1 MIKRCASKPVNPVPI
16 KLKTNHPMNPLFS
29 ALPLLAIVHCL
40 GNESALVSEQSWPRH
55 IIDNSS
61 KGADGVKLGDLNND
75 GLPDI
80 VTGWEEGFS
89 TRIYLHP
96 GKTKVTQKWPSAN
109 IGMTPSAEDA
119 VFVDLNGDDYLDVVV
134 SCEGKDQAMYLIFA
148 PKNGELLDSK
158 QWTQMLLPG
167 SKNMTRWMFAE
178 PAELSFGSK
187 TVRLIFAASKNP
199 NGTIGYW
206 ELPPNREKHK
216 ANWKWRALS
225 ETGWVMSVIVEDM
238 DGDNDLDLFY
248 VDRKGDTRGAYW
260 IENPGTLNA
269 PWPKH
274 LIGGADIEQL
284 FGKIA
289 DLDQDGLKDVLLV
302 AKDRQVV
309 WWRRLDATGHSWEKR
324 VLEYPENSGRAKAVA
339 VGDLDLDGLPD
350 LVINCEGATPP
361 NQGVFW
367 IKHSADK
374 PFEQWK
380 SFGMS
385 GPEGLKFDRIELLD
399 LDLDGDLDVLTCE
412 EHHINAERNEKT
424 GLGVFWYENPV
435 Q

>member
-1 MIKRCASKPVNPVPI
+1 M
-16 KLKTNHPMNPLFS
+16 HPLYY
-29 ALPLLAIVHCL
+29 ALPLLAIAHCL
-40 GNESALVSEQSWPRH
+40 GDESALVSEQSWSRH
-55 IIDNSS
+55 IIDDSS

-96 GKTKVTQKWPSAN
+96 GKTNVTQKWPSAN
-109 IGMTPSAEDA
+109 IGVTPSAEDA

-148 PKNGELLDSK
+148 PENGEVLDSK
-158 QWTQMLLPG
+158 QWTQILLPG
-167 SKNMTRWMFAE
+167 SKDMTKWMFAE
-178 PAELSFGSK
+178 PAELSFDSE

-206 ELPPNREKHK
+206 ELPDNPEKHK
-216 ANWKWRALS
+216 GNWKWRALS
-225 ETGWVMSVIVEDM
+225 EAGWVMSIFVEDM
-238 DGDNDLDLFY
+238 DGDDDLDLFY
-248 VDRKGDTRGAYW
+248 VDRKGDSRGAYW

-274 LIGGADIEQL
+274 LIGGTDIEQL

-309 WWRRLDATGHSWEKR
+309 WWRRLDATGQSWEKR
-324 VLEYPENSGRAKAVA
+324 VLEYPENTGRAKAVA

-350 LVINCEGATPP
+350 LVITCEKAEPP

-367 IKHSADK
+367 IKQSADRD
-374 PFEQWK
+374 FENWQ

-385 GPEGLKFDRIELLD
+385 GPDGLKFDRIELLD
-399 LDLDGDLDVLTCE
+399 LDFDGDLDVLTCE
-412 EHHINAERNEKT
+412 ENHLNVESNEKT
-424 GLGVFWYENPV
+424 GLGVFWYENPI